1 MNGGNRSLI
10 IIIKK
15 YKTLYENE
23 LEYTPLHNDTLY
35 IRVSTCIPARVT
47 SLMNGS
53 NVTEKVSTVM

>member
-35 IRVSTCIPARVT
+35 IRVST
-47 SLMNGS
+47 
-53 NVTEKVSTVM
+53 